1 MKTLSEIVSALKDAG
16 GFGDGIDTGTEH
28 PIDALASP
36 LSEADRFTA
45 SLALLCRLAGAID
58 NSSWQSA
65 VKSAIARRT
74 REYLD
79 SGGTVDAVC
88 ATAVDLFFRD
98 EDKFWS
104 AAQDVYENAVATQA
118 NS

>member
-1 MKTLSEIVSALKDAG
+1 MKTLPEIVGALKKAG

-28 PIDALASP
+28 PIDALTSSP
-36 LSEADRFTA
+36 LSDEDRLTS

-58 NSSWQSA
+58 NSSWPSA

-79 SGGTVDAVC
+79 SGGKVDPIC
-88 ATAVDLFFRD
+88 ATAVDQFFKN
-98 EDKFWS
+98 EEMFWS
-104 AAQDVYENAVATQA
+104 AAQHVYKNVVETNT
-118 NS
+118 

>member
-1 MKTLSEIVSALKDAG
+1 MNTLTEIVGALKKAG

-28 PIDALASP
+28 PIDALTSTP
-36 LSEADRFTA
+36 LSDEDRLTS

-74 REYLD
+74 REFLD
-79 SGGTVDAVC
+79 QGGVVDPMCAIAVQK
-88 ATAVDLFFRD
+88 FFQD
-98 EDKFWS
+98 EDAFWAS
-104 AAQDVYENAVATQA
+104 AQDVYKKLQ
-118 NS
+118 SM